1 MNLLV
6 TSRLWDFLLR
16 LLTWVLVAVAA
27 SVSLLLLSLRYW
39 LLPDIEQYRENIA
52 QAISSASGQ
61 HLTIG
66 AISANW
72 DGLHPHMVMRT
83 IQVHDKEGD
92 IMLLLHRLEGTL
104 SWRSIFDG
112 NLHFREIVIDQP
124 DLVVRRD
131 PSGVIHVAGFALNK
145 ELAGSENGFSDWLLN
160 QRRVIIKNASIMWQ
174 DDHRGAP
181 ELELLVN
188 LRLENLGHHHRF
200 GLRATPPAE
209 LGANLDL
216 RGGSDWGISG
226 YPRRMARQAVHTN
239 RPRRYCRVACVAA
252 LARADHIERGYR
264 RAANVG
270 KYRRAGYEEIDGR
283 YALASRQNTA
293 RSRFARIEPH
303 PRARKSGMAKDSRP
317 SGRFRVVR
325 EKFKGCDAQRP
336 RSRTYQFFLTDD
348 SGSGQAACQ
357 WIVKYR

>member
-1 MNLLV
+1 MNPLV
-6 TSRLWDFLLR
+6 TSRLWGLGDFLLR
-16 LLTWVLVAVAA
+16 LLAWVLVAVAA

-72 DGLHPHMVMRT
+72 DGLRPHMVMRT

-160 QRRVIIKNASIMWQ
+160 QRREV
-174 DDHRGAP
+174 
-181 ELELLVN
+181 
-188 LRLENLGHHHRF
+188 
-200 GLRATPPAE
+200 
-209 LGANLDL
+209 
-216 RGGSDWGISG
+216 
-226 YPRRMARQAVHTN
+226 TN
-239 RPRRYCRVACVAA
+239 RF
-252 LARADHIERGYR
+252 
-264 RAANVG
+264 N
-270 KYRRAGYEEIDGR
+270 
-283 YALASRQNTA
+283 N
-293 RSRFARIEPH
+293 
-303 PRARKSGMAKDSRP
+303 
-317 SGRFRVVR
+317 
-325 EKFKGCDAQRP
+325 
-336 RSRTYQFFLTDD
+336 
-348 SGSGQAACQ
+348 
-357 WIVKYR
+357 